1 MLMLIREKKSRK
13 PTRLL
18 KQWSRKSRRIVCSRS
33 DRPNCS
39 PDRHASITHL
49 KNCGK
54 CSGAFL
60 KTWTGMN
67 NRVSM
72 HLHRRSAQT
81 FHLMKYSKIYY
92 WFKSCT
98 GIQVE
103 ICSHT
108 ESTLFGSFFP
118 LHITVPFKPT
128 YHTNLPGRNV
138 FTKLLIDNTADRHQ
152 EAVCGRFR
160 GVIHPQIVLKI
171 LAAKQMHKR

>member
-1 MLMLIREKKSRK
+1 MLIREKKSRK

-98 GIQVE
+98 GIHVE

-108 ESTLFGSFFP
+108 ESTLFVLFFP
-118 LHITVPFKPT
+118 FTLLSLLNQHITQTSQAGTFS
-128 YHTNLPGRNV
+128 RN
-138 FTKLLIDNTADRHQ
+138 FSLIIQQIDIRKLFVDDL
-152 EAVCGRFR
+152 
-160 GVIHPQIVLKI
+160 GV
-171 LAAKQMHKR
+171 